1 MSKKPSK
8 GGAPALDMT
17 PMVDLAFLL
26 VTFFMLTASFRMA
39 EPVAVDPPSSIG
51 MVDLPD
57 NHILVT
63 IDDKGRAFFGISNS
77 TAKMNALREMAK
89 RYKVQFTEEQIKKF
103 SGLPS
108 FGVDLKDLPAY
119 IDAKEEARK
128 NFRGPSGKGQTGV
141 PLDTITPNNQ
151 LKDWINIG
159 GTEAVRV
166 WQAAKEK
173 ATESNSEFKAEK
185 PRYAIKCASTTK
197 YIYVKDVI
205 KTFTDLKLYQFNLIK
220 SLEGGGTVINPT
232 KK

>member
-26 VTFFMLTASFRMA
+26 VTFFMLTASFRSS
-39 EPVAVDPPSSIG
+39 EPITVDPPSSIG
-51 MVDLPD
+51 EVALPD

-63 IDDKGRAFFGISNS
+63 VDEKGRAFFGISNS

-89 RYKVQFTEEQIKKF
+89 RYKVSFTEEQIVKF
-103 SGLPS
+103 SGLSS
-108 FGVDLKDLPAY
+108 FGVDLKDLPKY
-119 IDAKEEARK
+119 IDASDQARLK
-128 NFRGPSGKGQTGV
+128 FQPQKGV

-166 WQAAKEK
+166 YQAAKEK
-173 ATESNSEFKAEK
+173 AEATGSNFKAEK
-185 PRYAIKCASTTK
+185 PRYAIKCASKTK

-205 KTFTDLKLYQFNLIK
+205 KTFTDLKIYQFNLIT
-220 SLEGGGTVINPT
+220 SLEGGGTLIEP
-232 KK
+232 K

>member
-39 EPVAVDPPSSIG
+39 EPVVVDPPSSIG

-57 NHILVT
+57 NHIMVT
-63 IDDKGRAFFGISNS
+63 IDNDGRAFFGISNS
-77 TAKMNALREMAK
+77 TAKMNALRQMAVK
-89 RYKVQFTEEQIKKF
+89 YKVPFTEEQIIKF

-108 FGVDLKDLPAY
+108 FGVDIKDLPAY
-119 IDAKEEARK
+119 IDAKDEART
-128 NFRGPSGKGQTGV
+128 NFKGQRGV

-151 LKDWINIG
+151 LKDWISIG
-159 GTEAVRV
+159 GTEAVKMYEEAKIK
-166 WQAAKEK
+166 AAE
-173 ATESNSEFKAEK
+173 AGGEFKAEK
-185 PRYAIKCASTTK
+185 PRYAIKCDAKTK
-197 YIYVKDVI
+197 YIFVKDVI
-205 KTFTDLKLYQFNLIK
+205 KTFTDLKLYQFNLIT
-220 SLEGGGTVINPT
+220 SLEGGGTVIDPA